1 MRFIIYEKSREE
13 FQVAWVGKP
22 LIIGR
27 RIDADIQVSEP
38 TMSGTHAQIYADG
51 DAIRIRDLESLNGTH
66 VNGQR
71 IVETALCPGDEI
83 RIGRVMIVVAGPAR
97 WPSGSMTPADGT
109 VKVPQ
114 PVVEDVDATGAELPT
129 SSEATSGAGDET
141 SDRRRRLN
149 TQTIQVSLDEL
160 SSERLEEDDHIL
172 LLRNLFEALES
183 ATDQEDV
190 LRKVR
195 AVLLRAYRRAR
206 VFILRPDADGEWR
219 DPEAT
224 VEIDRGPSL
233 TFAAEAARTA
243 SAILSTSLPDDE
255 RFSGSQ
261 SARISGIKTAIA
273 APTSSAG
280 HAAAVLY
287 VDRLGLPAFS
297 RRDLNVL
304 GIAANHVTAVLDN
317 VARIEALRHTNADL
331 VEARESLAEL
341 NRNLEQLV
349 EDRTAEIQR
358 QADEIAR
365 LAEAKDELVGIAA
378 HDIRGPLTVIQ
389 GTTELLRL
397 RVGELETATLSS
409 SLDLIHGACRGL
421 TRLLSELLD
430 AKAIESGKITLRLQ
444 PYPVRRLIEESLPV
458 ARLAADDKGVEL
470 VVEVDADLAIEVDPQ
485 RLAQA
490 ITNLVLN
497 AVKFSPA
504 GTRIV
509 LRGVLQA
516 AGVAEIE
523 VEDQGIGIPEEEL
536 EEIFGTFEQGAAG
549 QQFGGSGLGLMIA
562 KRIVELHGGTLT
574 VKSKV
579 GVGTRFTLSL
589 PAAGPGAA
597 ARESESQAASSR

>member
-27 RIDADIQVSEP
+27 RADADIQVSEP
-38 TMSGTHAQIYADG
+38 TMSGTHAQIYAEGDG
-51 DAIRIRDLESLNGTH
+51 LRIRDLESLNGTH

-71 IVETALCPGDEI
+71 IVETALRPGDEI

-97 WPSGSMTPADGT
+97 WTSGTATPPDGT

-114 PVVEDVDATGAELPT
+114 PVVEDVDETGAELL
-129 SSEATSGAGDET
+129 SISEAGGET
-141 SDRRRRLN
+141 SDRHRHIN

-183 ATDQEDV
+183 ATDREDV

-195 AVLLRAYRRAR
+195 AVLRRAYRRAR
-206 VFILRPDADGEWR
+206 VFILRPDADAEGEWR
-219 DPEAT
+219 DPEAAA
-224 VEIDRGPSL
+224 EADRGPSL
-233 TFAAEAARTA
+233 TFAAEAASTA
-243 SAILSTSLPDDE
+243 SAILSSSLPDDR
-255 RFSGSQ
+255 RFSRSE

-273 APTSSAG
+273 APTSCDG
-280 HAAAVLY
+280 RAAAVLY
-287 VDRLGLPAFS
+287 VDRLSTPAFS

-317 VARIEALRHTNADL
+317 VARIEALRHTNAEL

-397 RVGELETATLSS
+397 RLGELEKDTLSS
-409 SLDLIHGACRGL
+409 SLNLIHGACRGL

-444 PYPVRRLIEESLPV
+444 LYPVRRLIEESLPV
-458 ARLAADDKGVEL
+458 ARLAAEDKGVEL
-470 VVEVDADLAIEVDPQ
+470 VVEADADLTIDVDPQ

-497 AVKFSPA
+497 AVKFSPS

-509 LRGVLQA
+509 LRGAQQA
-516 AGVAEIE
+516 DGGAEIE
-523 VEDQGIGIPEEEL
+523 VEDQGIGIPKEEL

-579 GVGTRFTLSL
+579 GVGTRFTLAL
-589 PAAGPGAA
+589 PAADASPAKLE
-597 ARESESQAASSR
+597 ARSQAASNH

>member
-1 MRFIIYEKSREE
+1 MRFIIYDKSREE

-22 LIIGR
+22 LVIGR
-27 RIDADIQVSEP
+27 RVDADIQVDEP
-38 TMSGTHAQIYADG
+38 TMSGTHAQIYGDG

-66 VNGQR
+66 VNGRR
-71 IVETALCPGDEI
+71 IVETVLAPGDEI
-83 RIGRVMIVVAGPAR
+83 RIGRVTIVVAGPAR
-97 WPSGSMTPADGT
+97 WASGSVTPAEGT
-109 VKVPQ
+109 VKVPR
-114 PVVEDVDATGAELPT
+114 PVEEGAGGDELPPT
-129 SSEATSGAGDET
+129 SSEASGET
-141 SDRRRRLN
+141 PDRGLHLN

-160 SSERLEEDDHIL
+160 SSEQLQEDDHIL

-183 ATDQEDV
+183 AASQDEV

-195 AVLLRAYRRAR
+195 MVLRRAFRRAR
-206 VFILRPDADGEWR
+206 VFLLRPDAGGGWH
-219 DPEAT
+219 DPET
-224 VEIDRGPSL
+224 ENESDRGPSR
-233 TFAAEAARTA
+233 TFAAEAARTK
-243 SAILSTSLPDDE
+243 SAILSQSLPDDR
-255 RFSGSQ
+255 RFSRSE

-273 APTSSAG
+273 APASCEG
-280 HAAAVLY
+280 CAAAVLY
-287 VDRLGLPAFS
+287 VDRLGPPAFT
-297 RRDLNVL
+297 RRDLHVL

-317 VARIEALRHTNADL
+317 VARIEALRRTNAEL
-331 VEARESLAEL
+331 VDTRESLAEL

-349 EDRTAEIQR
+349 EERTVEIQR
-358 QADEIAR
+358 QADEISR

-397 RVGELETATLSS
+397 RLGELETETLRR

-444 PYPVRRLIEESLPV
+444 LYAVRQLIEESLPV

-470 VVEVDADLAIEVDPQ
+470 VVEAEPELVVDVDPQ

-497 AVKFSPA
+497 AVKFSPS
-504 GTRIV
+504 GTRILV
-509 LRGVLQA
+509 RGTRRTDE
-516 AGVAEIE
+516 VAEIE
-523 VEDQGIGIPEEEL
+523 VEDQGIGIPEDEL
-536 EEIFGTFEQGAAG
+536 EEIFGTFEQGTAG

-579 GVGTRFTLSL
+579 GVGTRFTLSV
-589 PAAGPGAA
+589 PAAAIGVAPLEA
-597 ARESESQAASSR
+597 ESQAASH